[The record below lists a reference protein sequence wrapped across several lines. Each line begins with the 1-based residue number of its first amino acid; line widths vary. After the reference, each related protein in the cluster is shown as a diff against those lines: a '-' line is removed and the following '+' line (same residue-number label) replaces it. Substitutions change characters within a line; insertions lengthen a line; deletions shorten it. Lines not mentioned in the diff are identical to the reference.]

1 LSTGCGQLRLFGVQT
16 QRRGVVNSRSDWG
29 VSFDMYSLVVRWP
42 SVVSVVAWAAMLAVA
57 LLFVGARGNVGTHA
71 WMTAIVLVLALCGAV
86 AAWYLVYR
94 ALPGGWP
101 PERVVRLLY
110 GAVVAAFLLAGLL
123 VMFGAA
129 LFALWLAYAVSVA
142 QVGWY
147 TGHLRGEGFRGNA
160 EPVD

>member
-1 LSTGCGQLRLFGVQT
+1 
-16 QRRGVVNSRSDWG
+16 VNSKSGWN

-57 LLFVGARGNVGTHA
+57 LVFVGARGNAGTHA
-71 WMTAIVLVLALCGAV
+71 WMTALVFVLVLCGAA
-86 AAWYLVYR
+86 AAWYLAYR
-94 ALPGGWP
+94 ALPGGGP

-110 GAVVAAFLLAGLL
+110 GAVLAAFLLSGLL
-123 VMFGAA
+123 VMSGAA

-147 TGHLRGEGFRGNA
+147 TGHLRGERVGDDFRGNSEA
-160 EPVD
+160 ID